1 MSIDRHLHGT
11 ATAVSELWTD
21 ENDTRARLAALR
33 ERVSSAT
40 PDEEQQPQTPP
51 SPPHASPNRPNQSN
65 SAAGRSERPLSEV
78 ITFLTVAEVAH
89 IMGVSKISVYR
100 LVHSGHLPAIRVG
113 RSFRVVEQAVHEYLR
128 GSYLGANADGS

>member
-33 ERVSSAT
+33 ERVSRAT
-40 PDEEQQPQTPP
+40 PAEEQPLEETPH
-51 SPPHASPNRPNQSN
+51 SPPRVAPDLPKRAN
-65 SAAGRSERPLSEV
+65 SGSRQPERPLSEV
-78 ITFLTVAEVAH
+78 ITFLTVSEVAS
-89 IMGVSKISVYR
+89 IMGVSKMAVYR

-113 RSFRVVEQAVHEYLR
+113 RSFRVVEQAVYAFMHEHVAR
-128 GSYLGANADGS
+128 